1 MSTCLR
7 RSGRTLAFLLL
18 GHVAAAATFAPTA
31 ARAETV
37 LKTAIQDDIS
47 TLDPDNGFDASA
59 RGLLRAVYEG
69 LVQYAPES
77 TRVVGQLA
85 ESWTISPD
93 FLTYT
98 FKLHKGVTFQDGK
111 PLDAA
116 AVKAS
121 FERRRVP
128 AMATSYFL
136 AGVGEMSAPDAQ
148 TFVIHLSAPQPSFL
162 DTLASAWGPKVI
174 SPGILVDHAG
184 SDLAATWLNDHAVGS
199 GPYSLTEATRGQRY
213 VLTKNA
219 AYWGPKPFYDKVQ
232 IAVTPDIGQQILQL
246 AAGDLDLVMHGYPYS
261 QLGAVPA
268 SLTVHASD
276 TLSLEM
282 AYVNSTKALKN
293 PAIRQAVLTAVAP
306 GNWTKDAF
314 GSFAAPAM
322 SVYPKALLQPASPI
336 AYPTDM
342 KAATAAISAAGP
354 TTVEIGYSTEEAGVQ
369 QRVADL
375 LVAQLQA
382 IGITATS
389 RSLPIA
395 QLSSLATDLA
405 AAPDLYL
412 AQNYP
417 DAADPATLA
426 DLFYGKGGALNVLA
440 SSDPEVD
447 ALLDKARVLPTRAE
461 RDTLYNQAGQLLYER
476 VLTVPL
482 ADVQEV
488 IVAKAGLT
496 DLGTRPAY
504 PWTVDFST
512 IHPAQ

>member
-1 MSTCLR
+1 MPACLR
-7 RSGRTLAFLLL
+7 LSGRTLTLALL
-18 GHVAAAATFAPTA
+18 GHVAAAAGMAPIA

-69 LVQYAPES
+69 LVQYASDS
-77 TRVVGQLA
+77 TRIIGQLA

-121 FERRRVP
+121 FERRRAP

-136 AGVGEMSAPDAQ
+136 AGVADMSAPDPQ
-148 TFVIHLSAPQPSFL
+148 TFVIRLSAPQPSFL
-162 DTLASAWGPKVI
+162 DTMASAWGPKVI
-174 SPGILVDHAG
+174 SPGALVDHAG
-184 SDLAATWLNDHAVGS
+184 SDLAAAWLNDHAVGS
-199 GPYSLTEATRGQRY
+199 GPYTLTQASRGQRY

-219 AYWGPKPFYDKVQ
+219 AYWGTKPFYDKVQ
-232 IAVTPDIGQQILQL
+232 ISVTPDIGQQILQL
-246 AAGDLDLVMHGYPYS
+246 EAGDLDLVMHGYPYS
-261 QLGAVPA
+261 QLGDVQA
-268 SLTVHASD
+268 SLKVHASN

-282 AYVNSTKALKN
+282 AYVNTTKALKN
-293 PAIRQAVLTAVAP
+293 PAVRQAVLTAASP
-306 GNWTKDAF
+306 GTWIKDAF
-314 GSFAAPAM
+314 GAFATPAL
-322 SVYPKALLQPASPI
+322 SVYPVAMLHPATPI
-336 AYPTDM
+336 AYPTDLG
-342 KAATAAISAAGP
+342 AATAAVSAAGP

-389 RSLPIA
+389 RSFPTA
-395 QLSSLATDLA
+395 QVSNLATDLA

-426 DLFYGKGGALNVLA
+426 DLFYAKSGALNILG

-447 ALLDKARVLPTRAE
+447 ALLEKARGLPLRAE
-461 RDTLYNQAGQLLYER
+461 RDPLYAQAGKLLYDR
-476 VLTVPL
+476 VLTLPL

-512 IHPAQ
+512 IRPAE